1 MGTGREGTR
10 GRSRAKKDP
19 EPSGVAAQAAAEVAG
34 AARWV
39 HIDELVAWERNPR
52 LNDGDNQAVAKVA
65 ESIRMFGFIAPVVVW
80 KGRNRLVAGHT
91 RIKALRKL
99 LAQDADFVA
108 RHAPAPG
115 MVPVREIAFAS
126 QTEADA
132 YSLADNRLG
141 EVAQWDEARLAEVL
155 LDLKADD
162 FELDIL
168 GWPEM
173 ELKELTLTPAGIGPG
188 SIDEQGR
195 LDQLDLVCCPKCNHA
210 FKLSDA
216 KPYEPTEK

>member
-1 MGTGREGTR
+1 MSEQKRPRRTR
-10 GRSRAKKDP
+10 
-19 EPSGVAAQAAAEVAG
+19 PSAVAQQAAAEVAG

-80 KGRNRLVAGHT
+80 KGRGRLVAGHT

-99 LAQDADFVA
+99 LAQDASFVA

-141 EVAQWDEARLAEVL
+141 EIADWDEAVL
-155 LDLKADD
+155 SKVLVDLKAED

-168 GWPEM
+168 GWPEL
-173 ELKELTLTPAGIGPG
+173 ELKELTLTADQINPG
-188 SIDEQGR
+188 TIDDQGR
-195 LDQLDLVCCPKCNHA
+195 LDQLDLLCCPHCSKT
-210 FKLSDA
+210 FRLSDA
-216 KPYEPTEK
+216 KPKPEAAPGK